1 VGVGF
6 DVGFG
11 ASFETGAKARP
22 PQDEEEGCAPQD
34 EEEGCAPQEGE
45 EGSPPQDE
53 EEGSAPEDLERGG
66 LRPPSPV

>member
-1 VGVGF
+1 MGVGF

-22 PQDEEEGCAPQD
+22 PQDEEEGSAS
-34 EEEGCAPQEGE
+34 QEGE

-53 EEGSAPEDLERGG
+53 EEGSAPEDLEGG
-66 LRPPSPV
+66 RLRPPSPV